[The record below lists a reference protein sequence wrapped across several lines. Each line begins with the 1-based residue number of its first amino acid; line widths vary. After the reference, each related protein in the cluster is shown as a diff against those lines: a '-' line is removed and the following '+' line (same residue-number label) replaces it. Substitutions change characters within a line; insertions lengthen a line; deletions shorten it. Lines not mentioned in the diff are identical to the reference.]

1 MTRSIRCKRGSL
13 SRNGTES
20 RNLNSRHRKSSC
32 NGLDGGEK
40 NRLIRLQS
48 FLSKEYILSRVF
60 RKDGPLLGLE
70 FDHPPANA
78 PGGFADI
85 ANSHC
90 CQDEQRVGKRRKVL
104 KTHAADSSVGIH
116 TKNVPEKKHGKGKA
130 LMTVWRACQS
140 SNGKFPRG
148 LKYFDGKVNCFPYM
162 PSVKAQIQVQKSSII
177 NKISALLIWEQKFL
191 DVNFIILLLFS
202 VQKQGKSK
210 KKVPKKPPRR
220 RKVLGNMDD
229 ANFVEPRHPECKLM
243 IDETQVMYQLK
254 SFTPLIDD
262 EELELLES
270 EEASTAFR
278 CCAHLCSSGEEA
290 CPLCKDVLARFP
302 PKIVKMKQPITT
314 TPWDSSPELVKKL
327 FKVFQ
332 FLYNHATAI
341 ELCYFTLDDL
351 AQAFSDKDSLLLGK
365 VHVGLLKL
373 LLLSAERE
381 ISSGFV
387 SRSSKD
393 CRFLSFL
400 QCVREREFDVNI
412 WIKSLNSLSWT
423 EILRQVLIAAGY
435 GAKHN
440 SARRDINSKERNL
453 MAHYSL
459 HPCTLKGELFRI
471 LSKQGNLGLKVS
483 ELVKAQQIVTLDI
496 LSTTE
501 EQEELIKSTLSSDIT
516 LFEKIGAVA
525 YRLRSNHQIIGKD
538 GIQSEDN
545 DSGSV
550 EDEYSDAYTSD
561 STDDSEDRS
570 GACGQ
575 RIAKYRS
582 RHERTQQKL
591 IECTEIDES
600 YSGEAWVQGLVEG
613 DYSNL
618 STGEKLDALVALVD
632 LIGACSSLLTI
643 DPEGPIPTITSSSLY
658 LGSGAKIKKLPS
670 KIIPISSNIC
680 EGSAY
685 NLVAKHVMEKF
696 SQTGSSSVVTLKGQS
711 SGGTEAT
718 APNAHPMK
726 SIHLGSDRRYNNYWL
741 FLGPCDATDPGH
753 RRIYF
758 ESSEDGHWQAIE
770 TTQALRDLLLVLDC
784 RGTRE
789 ANLFSSLAKREAFL
803 CQAMEEFLSVEYR
816 CRQTKGSDQSE
827 LDSNSGDGSSP
838 NSDIDNIL
846 VSPDSTYICSPSSSV
861 FFKCKSSTGEK
872 KKKWDRLQA
881 YDRWIWGS
889 FYSNLNAVKNY
900 RRPYMESLT
909 YCESCHD
916 LYWKDEKHC
925 KVCHS
930 TFEINIDVEERY
942 AIHVVT
948 CRETDDVRDFPKH
961 KVLPSQLQA
970 LKAAIHSIEGS
981 MPPGAFSGGWK
992 CSAHKLWVKR
1002 LRRTSSMPELVQV
1015 ISDFVSAMNEKWLLE
1030 NVLSLCSTA
1039 SLEEIILYFETMPKT
1054 TSALALWMVKLD
1066 FLIAPYLEKLQSE
1079 KLPSRRPQ
1087 SKGK

>member
-1 MTRSIRCKRGSL
+1 MLISFGGKYDQLMTRSRRNKGGSL
-13 SRNGTES
+13 SRNDTES
-20 RNLNSRHRKSSC
+20 WNLNSRHRKSSC
-32 NGLDGGEK
+32 NRLDGGEK
-40 NRLIRLQS
+40 NRLIGFQS

-60 RKDGPLLGLE
+60 RKDGPILGLE
-70 FDHPPANA
+70 FDRPPANG
-78 PGGFADI
+78 PGGLTDI
-85 ANSHC
+85 TNSHC
-90 CQDEQRVGKRRKVL
+90 CQDEQRVCKRRKVL
-104 KTHAADSSVGIH
+104 KTSAADSGGLH
-116 TKNVPEKKHGKGKA
+116 AKNLPEKKHGKGKA
-130 LMTVWRACQS
+130 LMTVWRAIQS
-140 SNGKFPRG
+140 SNGKFPSG
-148 LKYFDGKVNCFPYM
+148 LEYFDGNRNCFPY
-162 PSVKAQIQVQKSSII
+162 KSAE
-177 NKISALLIWEQKFL
+177 KTQR
-191 DVNFIILLLFS
+191 
-202 VQKQGKSK
+202 QKQSKS

-220 RKVLGNMDD
+220 RKVLGNLDD
-229 ANFVEPRHPECKLM
+229 AKFVEPRHPECKLL
-243 IDETQVMYQLK
+243 IDETQVMYQSK

-270 EEASTAFR
+270 EEASTTFR
-278 CCAHLCSSGEEA
+278 CCSHLGSSGELA

-341 ELCYFTLDDL
+341 EVCHFTLDDL

-365 VHVGLLKL
+365 VHVDLLKL
-373 LLLSAERE
+373 LLLPAERE

-400 QCVREREFDVNI
+400 QCVREKEFDVNI

-440 SARRDINSKERNL
+440 SARRDINSKERNQ
-453 MAHYSL
+453 MANYSL
-459 HPCTLKGELFRI
+459 HSCTLKGELFRI
-471 LSKQGNLGLKVS
+471 LSKQGNLGLKIS

-496 LSTTE
+496 LSSTE

-516 LFEKIGAVA
+516 LFEKIGPVA

-538 GIQSEDN
+538 GNQSEDN

-550 EDEYSDAYTSD
+550 EDEYSDAYTND
-561 STDDSEDRS
+561 RTDHSYEDRS
-570 GACGQ
+570 GACEEGIV
-575 RIAKYRS
+575 RYRS
-582 RHERTQQKL
+582 RPERTRQKL
-591 IECTEIDES
+591 IQCTEIDES

-632 LIGACSSLLTI
+632 LIGACSSLITVA
-643 DPEGPIPTITSSSLY
+643 PEGPVPAITSRSLY

-670 KIIPISSNIC
+670 KINPISSNIY
-680 EGSAY
+680 EGHA
-685 NLVAKHVMEKF
+685 MDKF
-696 SQTGSSSVVTLKGQS
+696 SQTGSSLSSSVVSLKGQS

-718 APNAHPMK
+718 ASNAHPLK

-770 TTQALRDLLLVLDC
+770 TTQALRDLLLVLDS

-789 ANLFSSLAKREAFL
+789 ANLFFSLAKREAFL
-803 CQAMEEFLSVEYR
+803 CQAMDEFLAVEYR

-827 LDSNSGDGSSP
+827 FECNSGDGSSP
-838 NSDIDNIL
+838 NSDVDNTL
-846 VSPDSTYICSPSSSV
+846 VSPNSTYCSPSSGV
-861 FFKCKSSTGEK
+861 YFKCKSSISEK
-872 KKKWDRLQA
+872 KKKWDHLQA

-930 TFEINIDVEERY
+930 TFEIDIDLEERY

-948 CRETDDVRDFPKH
+948 CRETDDRDFPKH

-970 LKAAIHSIEGS
+970 LKAAIHSIEGC

-1002 LRRTSSMPELVQV
+1002 LRRTSSLPELVQV
-1015 ISDFVSAMNEKWLLE
+1015 ISDFVSAMNAKWLLE
-1030 NVLSLCSTA
+1030 NVLFLCSTA
-1039 SLEEIILYFETMPKT
+1039 SLEEIIVYFDTMPKT

-1066 FLIAPYLEKLQSE
+1066 NLIAPYLEKLQFE
-1079 KLPSRRPQ
+1079 KVPSKRPQ
-1087 SKGK
+1087 LKGK